1 MYDYIIPIN
10 YNTKKREL
18 GKECYFSSFNQ
29 KFQKNSWLYC
39 IK

>member
-1 MYDYIIPIN
+1 MYDYMIPIN

-18 GKECYFSSFNQ
+18 GRGVYFSSFNQ
-29 KFQKNSWLYC
+29 KFQKTSWLYC